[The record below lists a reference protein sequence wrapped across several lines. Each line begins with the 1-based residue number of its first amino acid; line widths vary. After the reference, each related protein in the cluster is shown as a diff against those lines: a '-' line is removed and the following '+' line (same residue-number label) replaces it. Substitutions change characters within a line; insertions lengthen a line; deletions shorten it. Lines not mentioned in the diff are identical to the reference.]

1 MAHWDYSSIELSAK
15 FHLSECPHG
24 SESSHWKILVLLE
37 LDFLGN
43 RRKFYTYPESLSC
56 EALETCCGTPA
67 WHEYRLFGAPQ
78 DQLIETKLVVS
89 SSH

>member
-24 SESSHWKILVLLE
+24 SESSHWRILVLLE

-78 DQLIETKLVVS
+78 DQLIETKLVVN